1 MTTRTKTGLEILMAS
16 AVIGLLGNLL
26 LRQIPWGLNAFLFV
40 TAFVAGLLMLTKRHR
55 PKMLT
60 KSTIAL
66 TGAMVFFASMFL
78 IRDAE
83 EILVWD
89 TFAILV
95 LMGVLLLGNFDIKA
109 HVAGAFHYAI
119 GFIWSGITSVIG
131 PFVLL
136 GADIDWK
143 EMPGNKISKNVFSV
157 LRGLA
162 IAAPLLLIFGGLFM
176 AADAAFE
183 GMINRAFNFN
193 IDTVISHIVITS
205 VFAWLTAGYFRGS
218 LMPFAPSVGSPHASK
233 GSSLSITNADTP
245 QAETRPAGS
254 VPPEAE
260 TRPVGRVSDVTEKT
274 PDPDT
279 SSFVAKVVAEPGE
292 QATMLPNNATVL
304 EHINI
309 SDPPNPIEAVAEK
322 NSPPYEG
329 GVDAASAD
337 GVVLPAINE
346 KPTYPTRDWQN
357 LDSSK
362 LSPVFTLGT
371 VETVI
376 ILGLV
381 DLLFIAFVAV
391 QVPYLFGGMDLVQN
405 TPDFKLAEYA
415 RRGFGELVAVAALVL
430 PMLLLSHWLLRK
442 DAKAVGPVYKVLAG
456 LQILLLFVV
465 MASAVQRLILLTGEL
480 GYGMTTVRFY
490 PMVFMTW
497 LAVVFAWF
505 AVTVLR
511 EKRNHFAW
519 GALWSA
525 VLVLGATNLLNPD
538 AFIARTNLQLMERGR
553 SFDVYYNS
561 RLSDDAVPTLIEH
574 FEKLDSDSAIVMYG
588 ELQQRACDK
597 RRETDIRSW
606 NYSRSNAAD
615 LFNAVN
621 LKAGNCDR
629 YHGD

>member
-1 MTTRTKTGLEILMAS
+1 MAS
-16 AVIGLLGNLL
+16 AVLGVLANVL

-40 TAFVAGLLMLTKRHR
+40 TAFVAGLLYLTKKHR
-55 PKMLT
+55 PELFT
-60 KSTIAL
+60 KSKLAL
-66 TGAMVFFASMFL
+66 SGAMVFFASMFL
-78 IRDAE
+78 IRDSSQL
-83 EILVWD
+83 LVWD
-89 TFAILV
+89 TLAILV

-109 HVAGAFHYAI
+109 HVAGAFHYAV
-119 GFIWSGITSVIG
+119 GFIWSGITSAFG

-136 GADIDWK
+136 GADIDWR
-143 EMPGNKISKNVFSV
+143 EMPGNKISRHVFSV
-157 LRGLA
+157 LRGFA

-176 AADAAFE
+176 AADAGFE
-183 GMINRAFNFN
+183 RMVSRAFNFN
-193 IDTVISHIVITS
+193 IDTVVSHVIITS
-205 VFAWLTAGYFRGS
+205 VFAWLTAGYLRGS
-218 LMPFAPSVGSPHASK
+218 LIPFGTRTPSSASGDVLSHADD
-233 GSSLSITNADTP
+233 GV
-245 QAETRPAGS
+245 R
-254 VPPEAE
+254 VPS
-260 TRPVGRVSDVTEKT
+260 T
-274 PDPDT
+274 
-279 SSFVAKVVAEPGE
+279 SFVAKVAAEPGE
-292 QATMLPNNATVL
+292 AAASLPNNATIL

-309 SDPPNPIEAVAEK
+309 SDPPNATDVVAEK

-329 GVDAASAD
+329 GVAAASAD
-337 GVVLPAINE
+337 GVVLSAVTDA
-346 KPTYPTRDWQN
+346 PTAPIRDWQN

-362 LSPVFTLGT
+362 LPLVFTLGT

-381 DLLFIAFVAV
+381 DLLFVAFVAV

-442 DAKAVGPVYKVLAG
+442 DTKTVGTIYKVLAG

-497 LAVVFAWF
+497 LAIVFAWF

-519 GALWSA
+519 GALWA
-525 VLVLGATNLLNPD
+525 AALVLGATNLMNPD

-561 RLSDDAVPTLIEH
+561 RLSDDAVPTLINH
-574 FEKLDSDSAIVMYG
+574 FEKLDSDAALVMYG

-606 NYSRSNAAD
+606 NLSRTKAAE
-615 LFNAVN
+615 LFTAVGI
-621 LKAGNCDR
+621 KSGNCDR